1 MKLVMV
7 WFELSVLLS
16 SFQSM
21 HSFQFQFFTF
31 LYLCVY
37 WFWFINV
44 TLVVAWVYLSLLW
57 FGLSL
62 LAILTIGYCFLTTQ
76 QIGEEEEMVS
86 VKLSV
91 KGQEFVSFHASD
103 RQLVLD
109 KQFFFEKI
117 EMRLQTTFF
126 FGAVFSIF
134 KTCFKKQVLKK
145 CDKILF

>member
-7 WFELSVLLS
+7 WFELSILLS
-16 SFQSM
+16 LFQSM

-86 VKLSV
+86 VKLFV
-91 KGQEFVSFHASD
+91 KG
-103 RQLVLD
+103 
-109 KQFFFEKI
+109 
-117 EMRLQTTFF
+117 
-126 FGAVFSIF
+126 
-134 KTCFKKQVLKK
+134 
-145 CDKILF
+145 

>member
-16 SFQSM
+16 LFQSM

-62 LAILTIGYCFLTTQ
+62 LAILTIRYCFLTTQ
-76 QIGEEEEMVS
+76 QIGEDEEMVW

-91 KGQEFVSFHASD
+91 KG
-103 RQLVLD
+103 
-109 KQFFFEKI
+109 
-117 EMRLQTTFF
+117 
-126 FGAVFSIF
+126 
-134 KTCFKKQVLKK
+134 
-145 CDKILF
+145 

>member
-7 WFELSVLLS
+7 WFELSILLS
-16 SFQSM
+16 LFQSM
-21 HSFQFQFFTF
+21 HSFQFQFFTL

-91 KGQEFVSFHASD
+91 KG
-103 RQLVLD
+103 
-109 KQFFFEKI
+109 
-117 EMRLQTTFF
+117 
-126 FGAVFSIF
+126 
-134 KTCFKKQVLKK
+134 
-145 CDKILF
+145 

>member
-44 TLVVAWVYLSLLW
+44 TLVVAWVLLW

-62 LAILTIGYCFLTTQ
+62 LAIPTIGYCFLTTQ
-76 QIGEEEEMVS
+76 QIGEDEEMVW
-86 VKLSV
+86 VKLSM
-91 KGQEFVSFHASD
+91 KG
-103 RQLVLD
+103 
-109 KQFFFEKI
+109 
-117 EMRLQTTFF
+117 
-126 FGAVFSIF
+126 
-134 KTCFKKQVLKK
+134 
-145 CDKILF
+145 